1 MQPLPLPALKPVRQ
15 RHQYDCSVACL
26 ATILGLDYEVIEDT
40 ALSLYTPRQ
49 VRRGYRQYQ
58 VKAIL
63 QRLGYGVEKKR
74 GTTISLDDDCG
85 ILEIELPK
93 ITHDTVLFNG
103 SIYDPSDGQ
112 FWDASAYLAAH
123 KASLGSLFVITAAG

>member
-1 MQPLPLPALKPVRQ
+1 MQPLALPALKPVRQ

-49 VRRGYRQYQ
+49 IRRGYRQYQ

-63 QRLGYGVEKKR
+63 SRLGYGVEKR
-74 GTTISLDDDCG
+74 RAASINLDEDTG

-93 ITHDTVLFNG
+93 ITHDTILFNG
-103 SIYDPSDGQ
+103 CIYDPSDGQ

-123 KASLGSLFVITAAG
+123 KASLGSLFVITSVG